1 MVDPDAPGTDLP
13 VPYEAPARLL
23 ARDLQAVLASWRLK
37 LQELWRRNREGDL
50 PAPRLWPA
58 SLRAL
63 FWPLVVVASL
73 ALVMALAPLA
83 FRLGDRPDPGG
94 AAAVAPVPQAAPEPE
109 PAPLPGPESLP
120 APESLP
126 ESLSEPEQE
135 SEQEQVPD
143 LPPPLLAPRL
153 EDQLREAFNAAD
165 PEPLVVR
172 VDPEPAASLL
182 RLFLANSFR
191 QLPEP
196 RRQLLAERWQ
206 QQASSLGY
214 ERLELQDQQAR
225 LLGRTALVGQGMVL
239 LDGRLDP

>member
-1 MVDPDAPGTDLP
+1 M
-13 VPYEAPARLL
+13 
-23 ARDLQAVLASWRLK
+23 
-37 LQELWRRNREGDL
+37 
-50 PAPRLWPA
+50 
-58 SLRAL
+58 
-63 FWPLVVVASL
+63 
-73 ALVMALAPLA
+73 
-83 FRLGDRPDPGG
+83 
-94 AAAVAPVPQAAPEPE
+94 
-109 PAPLPGPESLP
+109 
-120 APESLP
+120 P

-143 LPPPLLAPRL
+143 LPPPLPAPRL

-182 RLFLANSFR
+182 RLFLANTFR

-206 QQASSLGY
+206 QQAASLGY

-239 LDGRLDP
+239 LDGRLDH